1 MGRIIFLTIAC
12 FFQFFP
18 CFAEVS
24 QPLRTTDI
32 AMTSCVV
39 AHVNEEII
47 TREEVLQAAEDRQIE
62 YDKALDI
69 LINQK
74 LLMQDFNKKKGHIPA
89 AQLDIQM
96 DDIIQTNFSGNRAA
110 MQQVLRYQGQSFY
123 GLKQEIQ
130 NSIIIN
136 VMREQQ
142 MISRYTLSPKQI
154 RDYYNT
160 HKEEFK
166 IEARYFIQQSG
177 FKSDATCEINGE
189 KLLKVDVLKNPSQMD
204 SVKDFN
210 SFVGEPTW
218 YNASELNVDLLEVLK
233 ALKKGQ
239 TSSYMRFG
247 DVYLVTKYIDK
258 TEAVYKPLAEVQSD
272 IETTLLAD
280 VNAKRYQDYIDQ
292 LKKKSVVVIDKEVLQ
307 QLGKK

>member
-1 MGRIIFLTIAC
+1 MGRILTGVCFL
-12 FFQFFP
+12 QFLF
-18 CFAEVS
+18 CYAEVV
-24 QPLRTTDI
+24 QPSNSAKTAI
-32 AMTSCVV
+32 TSYVV

-47 TREEVLQAAEDRQIE
+47 TREEVLQAAEDRQI
-62 YDKALDI
+62 DCSKALDI

-89 AQLDIQM
+89 AQLDVQM
-96 DDIIQTNFSGNRAA
+96 DDIVQTNFSGNRAA

-142 MISRYTLSPKQI
+142 MISRYALSPKQI
-154 RDYYNT
+154 RDYYDA

-177 FKSDATCEINGE
+177 FRGDETCEINGE

-204 SVKDFN
+204 LVKDFN
-210 SFVGEPTW
+210 SFIGEPTW
-218 YNASELNVDLLEVLK
+218 YNASELNADLLKVLK
-233 ALKKGQ
+233 TLKKGR

-247 DVYLVTKYIDK
+247 DVYLATRYIDK
-258 TEAVYKPLAEVQSD
+258 TEAAYKSLVEVQSD

-280 VNAKRYQDYIDQ
+280 VNAKRYQDYVDQ
-292 LKKKSVVVIDKEVLQ
+292 LKKKSVIVVNKEVLQ
-307 QLGKK
+307 QLEKK